1 MEAKRVV
8 ITGLGSITSLGHNVK
23 DLWENIL
30 KGESGTDKITRFDS
44 SKFPTKIANEVKDYD
59 VNDYFKRKELRTLD
73 KYSQF
78 AIIASRE
85 AVKDSGIDVETIDS
99 DRAGVVLSA
108 GIGGLDTFQETYQT
122 FVEMDGHPKFSPFF
136 IPKMISNI
144 ASGIVSIELGFKGIN
159 FSTVSA
165 CASSAHAIATAY
177 NYIQWGKQD
186 IFLAGGSE
194 ATINELGVGGFNAMK
209 ALSTRNDDPKTASRP
224 FDKDRDGF
232 VVGEGGAVLVI
243 EELEHAKARGAHIYA
258 EIIGAGQNA
267 DAHHVTAPHPEGE
280 GACKAMKIALDEGN
294 ITTKDVDYI
303 NMHGTST
310 GLGDLAETKA
320 IKRLFGDDVYDINLN
335 STKSMTGHLLGAA
348 GSLEVLLTSLAIQN
362 DVAPPTINQ
371 FNLDPEIDPKLN
383 LTANKAQ
390 EREINYALSNT
401 FGFGGHNCSVLL
413 KKYK

>member
-23 DLWENIL
+23 DLWANAL
-30 KGESGTDKITRFDS
+30 KGVSGTDKITRFDS
-44 SKFPTKIANEVKDYD
+44 TNFATKIANEVKDYD
-59 VNDYFKRKELRTLD
+59 VNEYFKRKELRTLD

-78 AIIASRE
+78 AIIAARE
-85 AVKDSGIDVETIDS
+85 AVKDSAIDLENIDS
-99 DRAGVVLSA
+99 DRAGVLLSA
-108 GIGGLDTFQETYQT
+108 GIGGLDTFQETYKT

-144 ASGIVSIELGFKGIN
+144 ASGIVSIEMGFKGIN

-165 CASSAHAIATAY
+165 CASSAHAIATAF

-186 IFLAGGSE
+186 VFIAGGSE

-232 VVGEGGAVLVI
+232 VPGEGGAVLVI
-243 EELEHAKARGAHIYA
+243 EELEHAIARGATIYA
-258 EIIGAGQNA
+258 EIVGAGQNA
-267 DAHHVTAPHPEGE
+267 DAHHITAPHPEGE
-280 GACKAMKIALDEGN
+280 GACKAMKLAIDEAG
-294 ITTKDVDYI
+294 IGLADVDYI

-310 GLGDLAETKA
+310 GLGDIAETKA
-320 IKRLFGDDVYDINLN
+320 IQRLFGEHAYGINLN

-348 GSLEVLLTSLAIQN
+348 GSLEVILTSLAVKN
-362 DVAPPTINQ
+362 DIAPPTINQ
-371 FNLDPEIDPKLN
+371 FNLDENIDPKLN
-383 LTANKAQ
+383 FTPNKAQ
-390 EREINYALSNT
+390 ERKITYALSNT

-413 KKYK
+413 KKY